1 MAKISNP
8 FMIIVIVL
16 MAIDRLEKVVSF
28 LLRVPLGLNPRA
40 LQHVEYCLQE
50 ILDIASSGVSLL

>member
-16 MAIDRLEKVVSF
+16 RAIDRLEKVVSF

-40 LQHVEYCLQE
+40 L
-50 ILDIASSGVSLL
+50 

>member
-1 MAKISNP
+1 
-8 FMIIVIVL
+8 MIIVIVL